1 MLDRSWFRY
10 AWPIATPPPLRHGRS
25 VLAVFAVAAGVAVAG
40 PLLGYRS
47 DVAET
52 RGLLAER
59 LVHEAEHL
67 AETLRADL
75 AMLLAELDRLG
86 TRVAAQPPGRQGAIE
101 EALGD
106 YALGRSTLFPGGVAL
121 VDHDHRVVFRM
132 PESLDLDRAAGVIR
146 NAIDRE
152 TPAVAPLEPRGPALV
167 FAMPVRREG
176 HVVGALVGVCPLGSG
191 ALELGPDP
199 PAERRVIVGPARRL
213 LAPTDLPPTLA
224 AAATELP
231 ASRDGQA
238 VALQGELVLAAGA
251 TLVPWGLRT
260 VVLAE
265 PATILAPLGR
275 RFRLQLFAVASVQ
288 VAAVLV
294 LAIFLRRLYR
304 SAFELERRAAQKDK
318 LAALGSAAALIAHE
332 VKNALNSLSAAA
344 SLLETGAKEAAEPEE
359 ALAVRSIRRQV
370 ARLKHLATSL
380 LEFGSPS
387 APQRSTTPLAPLV
400 LDMAE
405 ALRALP
411 EGDDVA
417 IETALDQSVSAP
429 CDPLLLATAIDNLGR
444 NAVEAASAAKDL
456 GRCATPRVVLTLARR
471 GTMAVVTVEDNAG
484 GPPPSVEA
492 RMFEPFL
499 SGKPKGIGLGMAVA
513 RRAVLEQGGELSY
526 ARTAEGSRF
535 EIALPLGPA

>member
-1 MLDRSWFRY
+1 M
-10 AWPIATPPPLRHGRS
+10 
-25 VLAVFAVAAGVAVAG
+25 LAVFAVAAGVAVAG

-59 LVHEAEHL
+59 LVHEAEHM

-86 TRVAAQPPGRQGAIE
+86 TRVAAQPAGRKGAVA

-121 VDHDHRVVFRM
+121 VGTDHRVELRM
-132 PESLDLDRAAGVIR
+132 PESLDVDRAGPLIRSCIERAG
-146 NAIDRE
+146 
-152 TPAVAPLEPRGPALV
+152 PAVAPLGERGPDLA
-167 FAMPVRREG
+167 FAVPVKRAGR
-176 HVVGALVGVCPLGSG
+176 VVGVLVGIAPVGSG
-191 ALELGPDP
+191 ALEMGPDP
-199 PAERRVIVGPARRL
+199 HAERRAVVGPGRRL
-213 LAPTDLPPTLA
+213 LAPLDLPATLA

-231 ASRDGQA
+231 GSRDGQA
-238 VALQGELVLAAGA
+238 VALQGDAVLAAGA
-251 TLVPWGLRT
+251 TLAPWGLRT

-265 PATILAPLGR
+265 PKAILAPLGR
-275 RFRLQLFAVASVQ
+275 RFRLQLLVVASAQ
-288 VAAVLV
+288 VVAVLV
-294 LAIFLRRLYR
+294 LALFLRRLYR
-304 SAFELERRAAQKDK
+304 SAFELERRAAEKDK

-332 VKNALNSLSAAA
+332 VKNALNSLNAAA
-344 SLLETGAKEAAEPEE
+344 SLLETGAKEAAAPEE
-359 ALAVRSIRRQV
+359 TLAVRSIRRQV

-387 APQRSTTPLAPLV
+387 APQQSTVALAPLV
-400 LDMAE
+400 RDMAD

-417 IETALDQSVSAP
+417 VSTELDESVSAP

-456 GRCATPRVVLTLARR
+456 GRCASPRVVLTLARR

-484 GPPPSVEA
+484 GPPPAIEA

-499 SGKPKGIGLGMAVA
+499 SGKPRGIGLGMAVA
-513 RRAVLEQGGELSY
+513 RRAVLEQHGELSFL
-526 ARTAEGSRF
+526 RTAEGSRF
-535 EIALPLGPA
+535 EIALPLVPG